1 MVMTA
6 VRHALLTKLLIVAVL
21 LSVLW
26 QLAAS
31 GLVERPRTLRSANL
45 FYGIHEIVGL
55 VTLALVMFFWT
66 LTAVRRR

>member
-1 MVMTA
+1 
-6 VRHALLTKLLIVAVL
+6 VL
-21 LSVLW
+21 LSALW

-55 VTLALVMFFWT
+55 VTLALVMFFWI